1 MRKILWPAAAAAA
14 LLTALLLTAACAGG
28 TDVDDAAIGE
38 HLVAEATLT
47 AHYIAAALA
56 AGQTP
61 EEISATLQKIA
72 GETVISE
79 FWITDEKGDVVFSS
93 QPGTQFSFGTD
104 PNADRQAAPFAA
116 LLTSQESVVV
126 QESQPRDLDGAV
138 YRYVAVAGVDGRR
151 IVQVGLKGAE

>member
-1 MRKILWPAAAAAA
+1 MRKILLPAAFIAV
-14 LLTALLLTAACAGG
+14 LLTALLMTAACAGG
-28 TDVDDAAIGE
+28 TDVDDAAIGD

-79 FWITDEKGDVVFSS
+79 FWVSDEKGDVVFSS
-93 QPGTQFSFGTD
+93 QPGTSFSFGTD

-116 LLTSQESVVV
+116 LLTGQESVVV
-126 QESQPRDLDGAV
+126 QQSQPRDLDGAV
-138 YRYVAVAGVDGRR
+138 YRYAAVAGVDGRR

>member
-1 MRKILWPAAAAAA
+1 MRKILWPAAAVAA
-14 LLTALLLTAACAGG
+14 LLTALLMSAACAGG

-79 FWITDEKGDVVFSS
+79 FWVSDANGDVVFSS
-93 QPGTQFSFGTD
+93 QPGTQFSYGTD

-116 LLTSQESVVV
+116 LLTGQQSVVV
-126 QESQPRDLDGAV
+126 QQSQPRDLDGAV

-151 IVQVGLKGAE
+151 IVQVGLKAGE